1 MVVWR
6 IKLPIFEK
14 CCVANSE
21 HVLVSLLSG
30 IDYIVIAAT
39 EIYRKKN
46 KFQWS
51 KYFMTMLTSRDI
63 LFFDN
68 EKYGNAM
75 YGKSFLEL
83 MHWHYELLLWI

>member
-14 CCVANSE
+14 CCVVNSE
-21 HVLVSLLSG
+21 RVLVRLIFV
-30 IDYIVIAAT
+30 IDRVVIAAT

-51 KYFMTMLTSRDI
+51 KHFMTILTSRDI

-68 EKYGNAM
+68 EKYEDLM
-75 YGKSFLEL
+75 HRKSFLGL
-83 MHWHYELLLWI
+83 MHWHCELHLSI